1 MQQVARDTLKQTHLL
16 QLCIVVNNI
25 KQLRLLILKLPVQL
39 DWAQLEQRTGAVID
53 QRQIQHTLHS
63 QLDSTVSCLDH
74 EVRDVVKALATKV
87 TPRHCSPLAPAW
99 TEAGRCHRRGPRAR
113 GAPGRGEAGAEGKA
127 RAPLHI
133 CPRQLEKGIAR
144 HIQELSSANDSQEP
158 EDVST

>member
-1 MQQVARDTLKQTHLL
+1 MQQVARDTLKQTRLL

-74 EVRDVVKALATKV
+74 EVQDVVKALATKV

-99 TEAGRCHRRGPRAR
+99 TGAGRCHPRGPGAR
-113 GAPGRGEAGAEGKA
+113 GAPAVDAAWAWVWGGWCGRQSPSASA
-127 RAPLHI
+127 H
-133 CPRQLEKGIAR
+133 
-144 HIQELSSANDSQEP
+144 LSSAAGKGHRQTHP
-158 EDVST
+158 GALVC